1 MVVILPPL
9 NFRVVLASS
18 LPYAK
23 PILAAAEPQANVSP
37 APCSLVRTFIAFFGA
52 AAMLPRPVRYL
63 SLTNAMIQ
71 RGIAAA
77 DVIFNQIDLKP
88 EINDG
93 SDEISDI
100 RGDITFKNVS
110 FSYSENE
117 KILDDREKLKL
128 LYKKN

>member
-1 MVVILPPL
+1 
-9 NFRVVLASS
+9 
-18 LPYAK
+18 
-23 PILAAAEPQANVSP
+23 
-37 APCSLVRTFIAFFGA
+37 
-52 AAMLPRPVRYL
+52 MLPRPVRYL

-117 KILDDREKLKL
+117 KILDNVNFSIERGILLQSSVNQVQVKL
-128 LYKKN
+128 L